1 MEIYYPLPQV
11 TFGNVDAVV
20 EEIVVVRDIVEA
32 CWDTVAVGGIVAEDG
47 SIAVHLVKMDVAGHG
62 RVYSNE
68 HATLHSSS
76 KWRFIIHFLR

>member
-1 MEIYYPLPQV
+1 M

-62 RVYSNE
+62 RVYKDEKQIQLNFDFGK
-68 HATLHSSS
+68 SSHDNLTDDIGA
-76 KWRFIIHFLR
+76 FDG